1 MKNYAIILAS
11 GKGER
16 FGSDLPKQF
25 ALLNGK
31 TLLENSVE
39 IFEQNEN
46 VDEIIVVITPEYKKK
61 SQEILKKYKKVNKI
75 IEGGLTRKESSAIGI
90 SSIEEN
96 EANVLIHDCARPLL
110 SQNVLN
116 ECIYSLNKYDAVAVA
131 CESTD
136 TIIETEGDFIKSIP
150 QRSSVMN
157 IQTPQ
162 CFKLSLINKAHQL
175 SKNDSN
181 FTDDCG
187 LVVRHALSKVYIV
200 KGESDNIKITYPKD
214 LFIAEKIIQNKK

>member
-61 SQEILKKYKKVNKI
+61 SQEMLKKYKKVNKI